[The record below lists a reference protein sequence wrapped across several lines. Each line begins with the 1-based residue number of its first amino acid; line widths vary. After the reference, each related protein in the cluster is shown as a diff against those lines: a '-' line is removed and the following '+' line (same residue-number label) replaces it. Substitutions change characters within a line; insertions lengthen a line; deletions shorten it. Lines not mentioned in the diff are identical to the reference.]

1 VQSAESPASRIH
13 SRLTEKEACILH
25 DIVKSFN
32 TNRVQRYYLNSRYY
46 VLFGVPHAK
55 CNTLACMSYIRL
67 RQISRSRLVHIS
79 SKENTDC
86 LVLLAK
92 EEMALQCMIDRVTE
106 TEDVMEWRCISEY
119 QN

>member
-1 VQSAESPASRIH
+1 
-13 SRLTEKEACILH
+13 LH

-32 TNRVQRYYLNSRYY
+32 TNRVQVCYLNSRYY

-55 CNTLACMSYIRL
+55 CNTLACISYIPL
-67 RQISRSRLVHIS
+67 RQISRCRVVHIS
-79 SKENTDC
+79 SSENTDC

-92 EEMALQCMIDRVTE
+92 EETALQCMIGRVTE
-106 TEDVMEWRCISEY
+106 TEDVMEWRCISED